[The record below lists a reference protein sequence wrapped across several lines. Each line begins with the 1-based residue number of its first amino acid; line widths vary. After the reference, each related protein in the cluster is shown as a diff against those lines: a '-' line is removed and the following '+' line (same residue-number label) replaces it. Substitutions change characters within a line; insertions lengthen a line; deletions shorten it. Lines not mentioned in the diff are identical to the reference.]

1 MAGPRDRSRH
11 RVGERQ
17 IQYPLQDL
25 QATHRAPTA
34 ESSTVLG
41 EDSYDYRDHGHRRNA
56 GAHGSGRRVLRT
68 CEERLAV
75 ALRACKER
83 SAEFLRVCIEG
94 IAKHRMTTILT
105 ASITCF
111 LFISGLWAF
120 RDYGYDWSTMSGLA
134 MGHAQ
139 PTITRTIYH
148 SSTTYVTLTVQY
160 NQFHGARP
168 IHHQVPMA
176 VPPNLETTGQ
186 VTSQDLSHPQ
196 IVTSTPVPVS
206 GLYLIPIS
214 VTNEDW
220 PQMRQA
226 SHSSSRAA
234 SDTEGSQTLQGSP
247 SLEKLEPEAKRLLRS
262 REIGAPRN
270 LFAGQADADNTTF
283 FTRWG
288 VEVLYDLRR
297 HSRRSISLYKGWCT
311 KHACSPHKQLDSM
324 CNTNKTISDSFRKRE
339 CEWCWPENQRKHEE
353 IDNHCTKV
361 SERALHVMF
370 IICGILLFCTLVIAI
385 VLATRMLRRRRRANA
400 DRILQNHV
408 ATASPLREKTTN
420 VSSHWFSHAMSKFGV
435 DSKAAKTRD
444 DDIAIEER
452 SPSGLWYKSDFA
464 KSGKRSGVGPENPAP
479 NRLRLQKQRT
489 KPLDQSIG
497 DLHGRVPVLP
507 PAAPTISSQ
516 VFSDIENMGQG
527 KVQSGL
533 GSDDSQHGPQTIP
546 RRSSRQS
553 RAASSGSEQSSSE
566 ATRRRDAGAGLYN
579 LQRLTERS

>member
-17 IQYPLQDL
+17 IEYPLQDL
-25 QATHRAPTA
+25 RTTHHIPTA
-34 ESSTVLG
+34 ESSTILG
-41 EDSYDYRDHGHRRNA
+41 EDSYDDRDHGHPRNS
-56 GAHGSGRRVLRT
+56 GAQDSGRRVLRT
-68 CEERLAV
+68 CGERLAG
-75 ALRACKER
+75 
-83 SAEFLRVCIEG
+83 FLRVCKEG

-105 ASITCF
+105 ASITCI

-120 RDYGYDWSTMSGLA
+120 RDYGYDWSTMSELA
-134 MGHAQ
+134 MGQAQ

-168 IHHQVPMA
+168 VHHQVPM
-176 VPPNLETTGQ
+176 VIPPNLEARGQ

-220 PQMRQA
+220 PQMRQD

-234 SDTEGSQTLQGSP
+234 SHTEGSQTLQGSP
-247 SLEKLEPEAKRLLRS
+247 SLEKLEPEAKDLLRS

-270 LFAGQADADNTTF
+270 LFAGQADADDTTF

-288 VEVLYDLRR
+288 VDVLYDLRR

-311 KHACSPHKQLDSM
+311 KHACSPHKQLNSM
-324 CNTNKTISDSFRKRE
+324 CNTSKTISGSFRKQE

-353 IDNHCTKV
+353 INNHCTIV
-361 SERALHVMF
+361 SERALNVIF
-370 IICGILLFCTLVIAI
+370 IICGILLFCTLVVAI
-385 VLATRMLRRRRRANA
+385 VLATRMLRRRRRAKA
-400 DRILQNHV
+400 DRILQRH
-408 ATASPLREKTTN
+408 ATTASPLREKTNN
-420 VSSHWFSHAMSKFGV
+420 VSSHWVSHAMSKFGV
-435 DSKAAKTRD
+435 CSKAAKTRD

-452 SPSGLWYKSDFA
+452 SPSGLWYKLVFA
-464 KSGKRSGVGPENPAP
+464 KSEKRSGIGPENPAP
-479 NRLRLQKQRT
+479 SRLRLQKQRT
-489 KPLDQSIG
+489 KPLDQNIG
-497 DLHGRVPVLP
+497 HLHGRVPVLP

-516 VFSDIENMGQG
+516 VSSDIENMGQG
-527 KVQSGL
+527 KLQPGP
-533 GSDDSQHGPQTIP
+533 GSNDSQHGPQTMP

-553 RAASSGSEQSSSE
+553 RATSSGSEQSSSE
-566 ATRRRDAGAGLYN
+566 ATRRRDAGAGVYN